1 LVILRESI
9 MEFDVVVGL
18 SGVFLLLLSLGLTC
32 FSEVAREGGLIL
44 GLISSILGGVLIYSA
59 IYLL

>member
-1 LVILRESI
+1 

-18 SGVFLLLLSLGLTC
+18 SGIFLLLLSLGLTC
-32 FSEVAREGGLIL
+32 FSEVARDGGLIL
-44 GLISSILGGVLIYSA
+44 GFISSILGVVLIYSA